1 MLHPIKVP
9 RCAPALEW
17 LVQLQQDILIQLCDP
32 ATTIELV
39 IPAWIAAIRPDY
51 SMWLE
56 KFARRFHNKKSLL
69 ASMRTIAAASTAQK
83 QAILRHFGTSQLF
96 AEAFDVTVA
105 TPTMLSSLD
114 SLGRDRIALALR
126 HLLEAFYEI
135 ALYEGLPI
143 SAQGSAGQS
152 FNRSQFVEMFKQEN
166 YGRVCPFCDGDMNG
180 PQVDHWLPKSKYPAL
195 SCHPKNLV
203 PICYRCN
210 ALEKGGKIPL
220 DIANPR
226 PFDNW
231 FHPYERA
238 AHGNFTIVV
247 DGAHVSLTN
256 SDLVQQNRLNNF
268 DQLIK
273 LTQRW
278 WEEYRSQKNN
288 YLSQLRGRIRK
299 GRSKPTAEDVLE
311 TVQSWLED
319 IAAERT
325 LMPHSI
331 MRRVVLERVQ
341 TTESPDFDGW
351 LKHAEDA
358 LS

>member
-1 MLHPIKVP
+1 ME
-9 RCAPALEW
+9 A
-17 LVQLQQDILIQLCDP
+17 
-32 ATTIELV
+32 
-39 IPAWIAAIRPDY
+39 
-51 SMWLE
+51 
-56 KFARRFHNKKSLL
+56 
-69 ASMRTIAAASTAQK
+69 IAAASTAQK
-83 QAILRHFGTSQLF
+83 QAIRRHFRTSQLF
-96 AEAFDVTVA
+96 AEAFDSTVA
-105 TPTMLSSLD
+105 TPTMLSALD
-114 SLGRDRIALALR
+114 SFGKDQIASALR

-143 SAQGSAGQS
+143 DAEDNTGRH
-152 FNRSQFVEMFKQEN
+152 FDRRQFVEVCQREN

-210 ALEKGGKIPL
+210 ALEKGEKIPL
-220 DIANPR
+220 DAANPR

-231 FHPYERA
+231 FHPYERP
-238 AHGNFTIVV
+238 AHGNFTLSVN
-247 DGAHVSLTN
+247 GSRVSLTN
-256 SDLVQQNRLNNF
+256 VDPVQQSRLNNF
-268 DQLIK
+268 DQLVK

-278 WEEYRSQKNN
+278 WEEYRSQKRN
-288 YLSQLRGRIRK
+288 YLNQLKGRIQK
-299 GRSKPTAEDVLE
+299 GKSKPTAEDVLE

-331 MRRVVLERVQ
+331 IRRVVLARVN
-341 TTESPDFDGW
+341 TTESPDFEGW

-358 LS
+358 LR